1 MAWQVQYES
10 SYSNILWPHP
20 PFTLSPS
27 LITLHSPLSTLRS
40 PLSALKGFLFICLC
54 TVVEDV
60 HEMTDELMGAFSP
73 PDTIDKTE
81 GSM

>member
-1 MAWQVQYES
+1 VVGRGEV
-10 SYSNILWPHP
+10 
-20 PFTLSPS
+20 
-27 LITLHSPLSTLRS
+27 
-40 PLSALKGFLFICLC
+40 G

>member
-20 PFTLSPS
+20 PFTLSH
-27 LITLHSPLSTLRS
+27 HSPLSTLRS

-60 HEMTDELMGAFSP
+60 HEMTDELMSAFSP